1 MDTEFCRVLTSLIQI
16 WFYQHDSNYLF
27 LWTFCYC
34 NISKNIDKPWE
45 KTHMKSQELVSHCEG
60 SRPTLIT
67 TYYKFV
73 CGTTLQIRVC
83 IFWRLAVIQ
92 AAALLSNQSFFWH
105 VDSSSSF
112 LILPYVNR
120 LNLWY
125 MYNCTWN
132 LQFHNCTQK

>member
-1 MDTEFCRVLTSLIQI
+1 MNLLLL
-16 WFYQHDSNYLF
+16 QHF
-27 LWTFCYC
+27 QK
-34 NISKNIDKPWE
+34 IHRPWE
-45 KTHMKSQELVSHCEG
+45 KTHIKYLLVSHCEG

-112 LILPYVNR
+112 LIRPYVNR

-125 MYNCTWN
+125 MYMTFTIPQ
-132 LQFHNCTQK
+132 LYSKVGQKWLFVAFQHLTFQIVQATEI